1 MTHCIAASVVPRS
14 ASIVGSATLTTDSS
28 TNAMV
33 DPNTAAAS
41 TQAWSRLAQAEVPRV
56 DRITSAAQGCAFE
69 EITCC
74 RSIRA
79 CPGGGPSYTGR
90 PHRCLET
97 SSRRRYVLR
106 SHRRFALARPDEGA
120 TFMMI
125 RGAIAWLSLCAC
137 SVTYAQPGAASGEAG
152 HYDVLISGGTVYDGS
167 GGAPFVGDVA
177 IKGDRLAYVGP
188 HAPGLMRTARRW
200 RRASSTCW
208 RIQRSLCWWTAVPS
222 ATCVRASRSKCWGRT
237 RWGR

>member
-41 TQAWSRLAQAEVPRV
+41 TQAWSRLAQVEVPRV
-56 DRITSAAQGCAFE
+56 DRMTSAAQGCAFE

-79 CPGGGPSYTGR
+79 CPGGAIVHR
-90 PHRCLET
+90 PAAPLPRDFFST
-97 SSRRRYVLR
+97 PLR
-106 SHRRFALARPDEGA
+106 LKIAPARPDEGA

-137 SVTYAQPGAASGEAG
+137 SVTYAQPGADSGEAG

-188 HAPGLMRTARRW
+188 HAPGSARERIDAHGKAVAPGFVNMLAHPEESLLVDG
-200 RRASSTCW
+200 RA
-208 RIQRSLCWWTAVPS
+208 L
-222 ATCVRASRSKCWGRT
+222 
-237 RWGR
+237 